1 MKIIYENFSFPPGQ
15 SFTVRSEY
23 LEIKKYQEF
32 RSHPNFEIAFHENCT
47 GTRFVG
53 KHMEAFS
60 GAELVLMGS
69 YLPHCWQYQGVIDPT
84 QPPQVVVVHFFPD
97 FLGKDFLEKPEA
109 RLLAGLFGDAAQG
122 ILFTGEILN
131 EAGSILQA
139 MLLEKELGRAT
150 WMLRLLD
157 LLSRSGTGRV
167 LNPAGF
173 NVNKSPGE
181 TGIMNNIFEYIFKNF
196 KRAISLEE
204 VAAII
209 PMSASAFCRFF
220 KSKTGRTLSDFIKEV
235 RIGHATKLLLEGN
248 YNVSETCYNSGYNN
262 ISNFNKHFKEIE
274 GVSPKQFRERYFVAG

>member
-1 MKIIYENFSFPPGQ
+1 MKIIYENFSFPPDQ
-15 SFTVRSEY
+15 SFTVRSEC

-47 GTRFVG
+47 GSRLVG
-53 KHMEAFS
+53 KHIEAFS
-60 GAELVLMGS
+60 GTELVLMGS
-69 YLPHCWQYQGVIDPT
+69 HLPHCWQYHGVIDPM

-109 RLLAGLFGDAAQG
+109 RALAGLFGDAAQG
-122 ILFTGEILN
+122 VLFTGEILD
-131 EAGSILQA
+131 EARFILQA

-157 LLSRSGTGRV
+157 LLSRSGAGKV

-173 NVNKSPGE
+173 NMNKSPVE
-181 TGIMNNIFEYIFKNF
+181 ASNMNTIFEYIFKNF
-196 KRAISLEE
+196 RRSISLEE

-262 ISNFNKHFKEIE
+262 ISNFNKHFKELE
-274 GVSPKQFRERYFVAG
+274 GVSPKQFRERYLIAG